1 MASPVSCLVSR
12 LRVDL
17 LVRDV
22 AHYPQLCSASIPTE
36 SRHLPHL
43 PPQCAWTSVDDLRF
57 RWILGP
63 IPSRDADK
71 GPNDVKMEDATE
83 TNGHVDP
90 GVSIRFG
97 PVKSE
102 DSEMKDAESEAQAG
116 KRKTRTSVD
125 QKKSYAEPESSEEE
139 DQPLVRRALP
149 LADAFPS
156 FPHIMRHSCCRCW
169 LQRLTV
175 R

>member
-1 MASPVSCLVSR
+1 MSL
-12 LRVDL
+12 
-17 LVRDV
+17 
-22 AHYPQLCSASIPTE
+22 YPQLPSY
-36 SRHLPHL
+36 
-43 PPQCAWTSVDDLRF
+43 CAWTNVDHMRVW
-57 RWILGP
+57 WILGP
-63 IPSRDADK
+63 TPSGDADK
-71 GPNDVKMEDATE
+71 GPKDVKMEDTTE

-90 GVSIRFG
+90 GISIRFG

-102 DSEMKDAESEAQAG
+102 DIEMEDAGSDALAG
-116 KRKTRTSVD
+116 KRKSRTSVD

-139 DQPLVRRALP
+139 DQPLVRHALP

-156 FPHIMRHSCCRCW
+156 FPYIMRHSCCRFR

>member
-1 MASPVSCLVSR
+1 
-12 LRVDL
+12 
-17 LVRDV
+17 
-22 AHYPQLCSASIPTE
+22 
-36 SRHLPHL
+36 
-43 PPQCAWTSVDDLRF
+43 
-57 RWILGP
+57 
-63 IPSRDADK
+63 
-71 GPNDVKMEDATE
+71 MEDATE
-83 TNGHVDP
+83 ANGHVDP
-90 GVSIRFG
+90 GISIRFG

-102 DSEMKDAESEAQAG
+102 DTEMDDAGSDALAG
-116 KRKTRTSVD
+116 KRKSRTSVD
-125 QKKSYAEPESSEEE
+125 QKSYAEPESSEEE